1 MATFNLIHTD
11 ACAKARLGTVETDR
25 GRINTP
31 SFMPVGTQATVKTL
45 SPQDLID
52 CGAEIMLSNAY
63 HLFLR
68 PGMEVIREAGG
79 LHGLMGWNKP
89 VLTDSG
95 GYQIFSLAMLRK
107 VTARGVEFQSH
118 LDGFK
123 HFLSPEDVIGIQ
135 RGLGSDIIMP
145 LDECV
150 HYPCTKEHAAEA
162 MERTVNW
169 AQRSRDAF
177 AGQPPE
183 YGKKQ
188 LLFGIVQ
195 GATYEDLRKECVE
208 KMTAIGFDGY
218 ALGGVS
224 VGEPQDVMLKVAGW
238 VLDDL
243 PADRPR
249 YVMGVG
255 LPDDIIKAVALGADM
270 FDCVAPTRYG
280 RNGTAF
286 TSTGKLTVRNA
297 AYSHD
302 YSPLDPACGCYTCTH
317 FTRAYLRHLFNASEV
332 LGLRLLSLHN
342 TFFYQGLMRGIREA
356 IAADRFNAFMDGFLK
371 GYYSREAE

>member
-1 MATFNLIHTD
+1 MAPFTFIHKD
-11 ACAKARLGTVETDR
+11 ATSKARLGALETDR
-25 GRINTP
+25 GLINTP
-31 SFMPVGTQATVKTL
+31 AFMPVGTQATVKTL

-68 PGMEVIREAGG
+68 PGMEVVREAGG
-79 LHGLMGWNKP
+79 LHGLMGWDKP

-107 VTARGVEFQSH
+107 VSARGVEFQSH
-118 LDGFK
+118 LDGFR

-135 RGLGSDIIMP
+135 RDLGSDIIMP

-177 AGQPPE
+177 ALQPPL

-188 LLFGIVQ
+188 QPFGIIQ

-224 VGEPQDVMLKVAGW
+224 VGEPQEVMLAAARW
-238 VLDDL
+238 VLDLL
-243 PADRPR
+243 PAGQPR

-286 TSTGKLTVRNA
+286 TSIGKLTVRNA

-302 YSPLDPACGCYTCTH
+302 YSPLDPACSCYTCTH
-317 FTRAYLRHLFNASEV
+317 FTRAYLRHLFNAGEV

-342 TFFYQGLMRGIREA
+342 TFFYQNLMRGIREA
-356 IAADRFNAFMDGFLK
+356 IAGDRFNQFMDGFLK
-371 GYYSREAE
+371 SYYSEQTE